1 MLHSN
6 IKHTRMETTILKM
19 TCPDRPGLIATITE
33 FIFQNKGNIVNL
45 DQHTDKHNGLFFMR
59 VEWELEHFAIARS
72 EVHAAFKEFLVSKG
86 VEGTWKITFSDEKL
100 RMAIL
105 VSKEDHCLWDILLRH
120 KSGEL
125 HCNIPL
131 VISNHTDLKDIVE
144 SFGIPFAHV
153 PITIENKEEGEQR
166 ELALLEEHS
175 IDFIVLA
182 RYMQILSPDFIRHY
196 PNKIINIHHSF
207 LPAFKGSNPYRQAFE
222 RGVKIIGATA
232 HFVSEDL
239 DQGPIIAQNVSHVS
253 SKDDVASLKIKGR
266 DTERIVLA
274 KAVKQYTQERIFVQG
289 ERTLIL

>member
-1 MLHSN
+1 
-6 IKHTRMETTILKM
+6 M
-19 TCPDRPGLIATITE
+19 TSPDRSGLIATITQ

-59 VEWELEHFAIARS
+59 VEWEIEHFAITRS
-72 EVHAAFKEFLVSKG
+72 EVRTTFKDFLLSKEI
-86 VEGTWKITFSDEKL
+86 EGTWKITFSDEKL

-125 HCNIPL
+125 DCDIPL
-131 VISNHTDLKDIVE
+131 VISNHTELKDTVE
-144 SFGIPFAHV
+144 SFGILFSHV
-153 PITIENKEEGEQR
+153 PINMENKKEGEQV
-166 ELALLEEHS
+166 ELALLRKHN

-182 RYMQILSPDFIRHY
+182 RYMQILSPEFIRHY
-196 PNKIINIHHSF
+196 PYKIINIHHSF
-207 LPAFKGSNPYRQAFE
+207 LPAFKGSNPYRQAYE
-222 RGVKIIGATA
+222 RGVKVIGATA
-232 HFVSEDL
+232 HFVNEDL

-274 KAVKQYTQERIFVQG
+274 NAIKQYTQGRIFVQG

>member
-1 MLHSN
+1 M
-6 IKHTRMETTILKM
+6 
-19 TCPDRPGLIATITE
+19 
-33 FIFQNKGNIVNL
+33 NL
-45 DQHTDKHNGLFFMR
+45 DQHTDKHNKLFFMR
-59 VEWELEHFAIARS
+59 VEWELEHFRIARS
-72 EVHAAFKEFLVSKG
+72 EVRTAFKEFLVRKEI
-86 VEGTWKITFSDEKL
+86 EGTWKITFSNEKL

-125 HCNIPL
+125 HCDIPL

-144 SFGIPFAHV
+144 SFGIPFEHV
-153 PITIENKEEGEQR
+153 PIDIENKEEGEQK
-166 ELALLEEHS
+166 ELALLKKHN

-182 RYMQILSPDFIRHY
+182 RYMQILSPDFIKNY

-253 SKDDVASLKIKGR
+253 SKDNVASLKIKGR

-274 KAVKQYTQERIFVQG
+274 KAIKQYTQERIFVQG